1 MTNAH
6 VYYCTFEHEQMIVPA
21 CTVVLL
27 IPTLEKKGHLS
38 CCSWYRQLH
47 IPSIFSSGRMHS
59 FGPFIILKWTRSCTT
74 TSYV

>member
-6 VYYCTFEHEQMIVPA
+6 VYCTFEHEQMIVPA

-38 CCSWYRQLH
+38 CCSWYRISPNGGFFQQRD
-47 IPSIFSSGRMHS
+47 PVS
-59 FGPFIILKWTRSCTT
+59 
-74 TSYV
+74 